1 MEESHCTRH
10 DRFILLTL
18 YSITISSNIIS
29 STVVIVVVVVVVVV
43 VVTIVLVLVINN
55 GTVPLWCK
63 VPT

>member
-29 STVVIVVVVVVVVV
+29 STVVIVVVVVVV
-43 VVTIVLVLVINN
+43 TIVLVLVINN